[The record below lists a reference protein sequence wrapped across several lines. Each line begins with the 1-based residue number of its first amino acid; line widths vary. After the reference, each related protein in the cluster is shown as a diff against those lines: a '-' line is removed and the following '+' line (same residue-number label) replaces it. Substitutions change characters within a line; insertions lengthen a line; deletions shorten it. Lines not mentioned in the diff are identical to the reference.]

1 MQYSELR
8 WISPVDLL
16 DVKQPT
22 RMKFQSVS
30 NYVIN
35 YMCIGE
41 TFYMLVTNVF
51 CKESVSTAQVVDHT
65 RVEIILFSL

>member
-1 MQYSELR
+1 MDFD
-8 WISPVDLL
+8 IL
-16 DVKQPT
+16 DVKQPIW
-22 RMKFQSVS
+22 MKFQSVS

-35 YMCIGE
+35 YMGIEE

-51 CKESVSTAQVVDHT
+51 CKESVSTAQVVANT

>member
-1 MQYSELR
+1 MQYSEIR
-8 WISPVDLL
+8 WISLVDIL

-30 NYVIN
+30 NYVILLYVHWRDILYACN
-35 YMCIGE
+35 QCLLQG
-41 TFYMLVTNVF
+41 
-51 CKESVSTAQVVDHT
+51 SVSNVANT

>member
-1 MQYSELR
+1 MQSSELR

-22 RMKFQSVS
+22 RMKLESVS

-41 TFYMLVTNVF
+41 TFYMLVTTVF
-51 CKESVSTAQVVDHT
+51 CEESVLTAQVVANT
-65 RVEIILFSL
+65 KVEIILFSL